1 LSNDANLDTVFVQD
15 GPHLIGWKV
24 DIGLPVITHHKAVTV
39 AVTRYGAFN
48 FCHQAA
54 VLIHFIC

>member
-1 LSNDANLDTVFVQD
+1 VQD

-39 AVTRYGAFN
+39 AVTRDGAFN